1 LLEIVAKKEKCI
13 RKEGRKW
20 KEGKKG
26 WRGKDKGCLKI
37 VLLILLF
44 TKH

>member
-1 LLEIVAKKEKCI
+1 LLEIVARKEKCI
-13 RKEGRKW
+13 GKEGRKW

-26 WRGKDKGCLKI
+26 WRRKEKGCLKI

>member
-1 LLEIVAKKEKCI
+1 LLEIVTKKEKCI
-13 RKEGRKW
+13 GKDGRKW

-26 WRGKDKGCLKI
+26 WRGKEKRCLKI

-44 TKH
+44 TKY